1 MIYVMINP
9 LLDMGRLLPMMAA
22 HSEEIY
28 GADGNFDANHLYAI
42 INAGMARVYAVQT
55 DEGAYA
61 GYTIFILSR
70 DIFQAHIKQAECIA
84 LYMKPEY
91 RNLTSANKLMRF
103 AENTLAHKDKVS
115 RIISTTSNSKGLQS
129 FYKRLGY
136 TVSNVQVVKEL

>member
-1 MIYVMINP
+1 MIYTIINP
-9 LLDMGRLLPMMAA
+9 LIDMGRLLPMCAA
-22 HSEEIY
+22 HSSEIY
-28 GADGNFDANHLYAI
+28 GADGNFDVNHLYAI
-42 INAGMARVYAVQT
+42 INAGMTRVFAAQT
-55 DEGAYA
+55 ENGLYA
-61 GYTIFILSR
+61 GYAMFILSR
-70 DIFQAHIKQAECIA
+70 DLFKAHIKQAECIA

-115 RIISTTSNSKGLQS
+115 RIISTTSNSRGLQG